1 MKPAIDIIRLHDKR
15 DKNMVTEKTITTH
28 SNDPIGT
35 PNVLVP
41 TCFFYTCCVLSFIP
55 NGSTV
60 KLAGF
65 KFLGRIYEKYAL

>member
-15 DKNMVTEKTITTH
+15 DENMVTEKTITTH

-41 TCFFYTCCVLSFIP
+41 TCFFLYLLCAFFHS
-55 NGSTV
+55 
-60 KLAGF
+60 
-65 KFLGRIYEKYAL
+65 

>member
-1 MKPAIDIIRLHDKR
+1 MNTMKPAIDIIRLYDKR

-41 TCFFYTCCVLSFIP
+41 TIFFLYLLC
-55 NGSTV
+55 
-60 KLAGF
+60 A
-65 KFLGRIYEKYAL
+65 FLHS